1 MKELIPIS
9 IFIGFFALM
18 FAIRYF
24 SNKEKM
30 AMIERGMD
38 PGSFKPAKTA
48 PLTFWSLKI
57 GLLLIGCGVGL
68 LVAIF
73 TVRGVFG
80 TVSNEN
86 EGQAVAIYF
95 GSIGIFG
102 GLGLVISYL
111 FEKSWLDK
119 Q

>member
-9 IFIGFFALM
+9 IFLGFFAMM
-18 FAIRYF
+18 FALRYF

-38 PGSFKPAKTA
+38 PGLTKSA
-48 PLTFWSLKI
+48 PQPFWSLKI
-57 GLLLIGCGVGL
+57 GLLLVGCGVGL
-68 LVAIF
+68 IVAIF
-73 TVRGVFG
+73 SVRAVFG
-80 TVSNEN
+80 ANTYEN

-102 GLGLVISYL
+102 GLGLVVSYI
-111 FEKSWLDK
+111 FEKNWLDK